1 MREAERKRVDGCAI
15 FYKNSKF
22 SVLDKH
28 LVEFNQLAM
37 ANAEGSD
44 DMLNRVMTKDNISL
58 AVLLQMKKFPD
69 QSLLVCTAHI
79 HWDPEYCD
87 VKLIQTMMLMRELQ
101 TIHDKSKVIAKSE
114 EIPLILTGDLNSLPD
129 SGVIEFLRNGRIA
142 CDHPDFKDL
151 NSYRSC
157 LKKLMLENSP
167 LVGNAYTHPFV
178 LEQAYNESDMPY
190 TNYTYDFQGMID
202 YIFYTKKH
210 LSCAA
215 ILGPVDPEWLA
226 EQKVIGYPH
235 QCVPSDHIPLVAQ
248 LQVFHQ

>member
-15 FYKNSKF
+15 FYKSSKF

-69 QSLLVCTAHI
+69 QPVLVCTAHI

-101 TIHDKSKVIAKSE
+101 TIHEKSKSLSKCE
-114 EIPLILTGDLNSLPD
+114 DIPLILTGDLNSLPD

-157 LKKLMLENSP
+157 LKKLMVENSS
-167 LVGNAYTHPFV
+167 LVGNAYTHPFA
-178 LEQAYNESDMPY
+178 LEQAYTESDMPY

-202 YIFYTKKH
+202 YIFFTKKH
-210 LSCAA
+210 LSCAT
-215 ILGPVDPEWLA
+215 ILGPVEPEWLA
-226 EQKVIGYPH
+226 EHKVIGYPH

-248 LQVFHQ
+248 LQIFH